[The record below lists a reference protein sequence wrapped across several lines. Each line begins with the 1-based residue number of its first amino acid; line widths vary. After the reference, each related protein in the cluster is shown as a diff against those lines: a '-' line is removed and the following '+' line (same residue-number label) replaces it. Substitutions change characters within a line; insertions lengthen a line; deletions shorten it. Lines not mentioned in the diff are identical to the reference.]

1 MTGMS
6 LLDVLRGVMLDPA
19 EQAVYEAD
27 PRAYLGQHGYE
38 DVDDADLSEAFGLVA
53 DTLPAEQARAAF
65 TGEVGPDVPTLG
77 EDTTDFDVAT
87 VPEPTDVDDASAAVD
102 DFDDLDD
109 ADGDAADDD
118 LGDAFGGGVDADAD
132 DTNDT
137 DAGDGIDDGFED
149 GALSFGRGDD
159 DGTDALGDADDPG
172 VFGSAA
178 DADSSADLSDADLDD
193 TDLDDGFDEGGVL
206 TGDHDAALDLD
217 DALAHDADRV
227 DGLDDDADLPD
238 LGGFGAAD
246 QGPDDTDI
254 GSF

>member
-1 MTGMS
+1 MDGMS

-27 PRAYLGQHGYE
+27 PRAYLGQHGYD

-65 TGEVGPDVPTLG
+65 TGEVGPDVPALG
-77 EDTTDFDVAT
+77 EDTTDFDVAA
-87 VPEPTDVDDASAAVD
+87 VPEPTDVDDASPAVD
-102 DFDDLDD
+102 DFDDLDG
-109 ADGDAADDD
+109 GDDTADDD
-118 LGDAFGGGVDADAD
+118 LGDAFGGGVDAGTDDDTDDAD
-132 DTNDT
+132 DGLD
-137 DAGDGIDDGFED
+137 E

-159 DGTDALGDADDPG
+159 DGADVLGDAADPG

-178 DADSSADLSDADLDD
+178 DADPGADDLSDDGFDD
-193 TDLDDGFDEGGVL
+193 NGFDDGDAFDEGGVL

-217 DALAHDADRV
+217 DALAHDAGGV
-227 DGLDDDADLPD
+227 DDLDDADDLPD
-238 LGGFGAAD
+238 LDGFGPVD
-246 QGPDDTDI
+246 QGPDDIDI